1 MDTSNASGVRG
12 TTTLDRFTPMPSTA
26 AFRDL
31 LIFEERLK
39 QNAARL
45 KNRKQKY
52 QGVSSVTYANSF
64 PRVLG
69 HVYFVYVV
77 HRITCFI
84 RGR

>member
-1 MDTSNASGVRG
+1 
-12 TTTLDRFTPMPSTA
+12 MPSTA

-52 QGVSSVTYANSF
+52 QGA
-64 PRVLG
+64 
-69 HVYFVYVV
+69 
-77 HRITCFI
+77 
-84 RGR
+84 

>member
-1 MDTSNASGVRG
+1 
-12 TTTLDRFTPMPSTA
+12 MPSTA

-69 HVYFVYVV
+69 HVYFVYVYTV
-77 HRITCFI
+77 LRASSEVGEVAASRAH
-84 RGR
+84 